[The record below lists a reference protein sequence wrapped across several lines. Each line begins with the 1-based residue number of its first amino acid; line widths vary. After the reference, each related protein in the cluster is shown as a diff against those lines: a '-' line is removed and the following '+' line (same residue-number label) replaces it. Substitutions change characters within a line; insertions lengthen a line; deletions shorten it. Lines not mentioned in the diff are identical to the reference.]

1 MTDSKKNKPK
11 RFKLINLEKDG
22 KGISKSVRSLPG
34 KESISR
40 DLLDISIA
48 FVEKAPPRPG
58 MDLCARKDA

>member
-1 MTDSKKNKPK
+1 MSESFKEVLPVL
-11 RFKLINLEKDG
+11 RFGG

-48 FVEKAPPRPG
+48 FVEKAQKAVKSNV
-58 MDLCARKDA
+58 D